1 MMHSVPW
8 VRKESTDVRKYP
20 EPSDYQAAIQNPNLV
35 LREPQL
41 RTAHVRLNRLGIPLV
56 SSGGFALS
64 FYLDTPGGEQWVV
77 RCFKTD
83 SPDRRARYDAI
94 SRFLN
99 THPAP
104 FLLDV
109 DYYEQGILVDGAW
122 YPIVKM
128 PRVQGI
134 TLQRYIEAELTAG
147 HSIAGLSGRFRA
159 MMDELARLGIAHG
172 DLQHGNIMVESGH
185 LVLVDYDGMF
195 VPDLQGWPA
204 AEQGSA
210 GYQHPQRTEQFALGL
225 DRFSAI
231 VIDMALQAL
240 VAAPGLW
247 PKYNTGENILF
258 SQSDF
263 CSPDGSR
270 LLHDLE
276 QIPYLA
282 AAVHKLRKICQ
293 GPYDAIPR
301 LGDVLPPL
309 PGNVQPVLSLT
320 ARTPLPVV
328 RRAAEVELDQQ
339 LNRLYANWTPPQ
351 AVSPAAPAPA
361 VSSLPVWL
369 QKLNAALSSRKA
381 QEIDLAIRRFI
392 AGLALVMGVSVYV
405 ASCIRDSTQVR
416 VMLGAATPPAA
427 AATAGNGWQRPIS
440 AYACPTDLYIS
451 LQKPRDTVLTNSVT
465 FTWFGSNALEPQ
477 CSYRLKLWHD
487 GGTPIELRNRRP
499 VKVTGEGYQ
508 VEVRFLTDLPYE
520 QRYNGRFYWTV
531 ELVDSSQAES
541 IVPTHSVPL
550 AFDWQLP

>member
-1 MMHSVPW
+1 M
-8 VRKESTDVRKYP
+8 RKYP
-20 EPSDYQAAIQNPNLV
+20 EPSDYQATIQNPNFV
-35 LREPQL
+35 LREPEL
-41 RTAHVRLNRLGIPLV
+41 RTAHVRLNRLGIPVV

-64 FYLDTPGGEQWVV
+64 FYLAAPDGKQWVV
-77 RCFKTD
+77 RCFKND

-99 THPAP
+99 AHPAP

-134 TLQRYIEAELTAG
+134 TLQRYIEAELAAG
-147 HSIAGLSGRFRA
+147 RSIADLSGRFRA
-159 MMDELARLGIAHG
+159 MVDELARLGIAHG
-172 DLQHGNIMVESGH
+172 DLQHGNIMVERGQ

-204 AEQGSA
+204 AERGSA
-210 GYQHPQRTEQFALGL
+210 AYQHPQRTEQFAPGL

-231 VIDMALQAL
+231 VIDMELQAL

-247 PKYNTGENILF
+247 PKYNTGENMLF

-263 CSPDGSR
+263 CSPNGSR

-276 QIPYLA
+276 QIRHLA

-301 LGDVLPPL
+301 LADVLPPL
-309 PGNVQPVLSLT
+309 PGNVQPVLIVK
-320 ARTPLPVV
+320 RTG
-328 RRAAEVELDQQ
+328 ELEFDQQ
-339 LNRLYANWTPPQ
+339 LNRLYANWTPPE
-351 AVSPAAPAPA
+351 AVSLTASPAAPA
-361 VSSLPVWL
+361 VSSIPMWL
-369 QKLNAALSSRKA
+369 HRLNAALSSRRA
-381 QEIDLAIRRFI
+381 QEIDLAIRRFMV
-392 AGLALVMGVSVYV
+392 GFALVMGVSVYV
-405 ASCIRDSTQVR
+405 ASCIRDSAPAR
-416 VMLGAATPPAA
+416 IMLGAATPPAG
-427 AATAGNGWQRPIS
+427 AATTASSWQSPLPV
-440 AYACPTDLYIS
+440 YACPTDLYIS

-465 FTWFGSNALEPQ
+465 FTWFGSDALEPQ

-487 GGTPIELRNRRP
+487 GGTPIALRNRRP
-499 VKVTGEGYQ
+499 VNVTSQGYQ
-508 VEVRFLTDLPYE
+508 VEVRFLTDLPYD

-531 ELVDSSQAES
+531 ELVDSSQAEN
-541 IVPTHSVPL
+541 ILPTHSVPL